1 MKNTYVNCKD
11 WSWEDKLLYMK
22 ACIGDNLPH
31 SKICGYVTNS
41 KSELLSMYQGAHYIY
56 CCDSGMIVFDR
67 ETKTPAIYD
76 RNEVKLSDLKPK
88 TKEVEWVNGDKC
100 IYNDEEFTFVSY
112 MCKPEED
119 HVVIWRSF
127 SGIDVVYKTQISK
140 PETEAERKEREEI
153 EEASYL
159 LSDWFNAIGKDMP
172 EWSSVNEDVKAHY
185 LRIVR
190 KTNYKVKGE

>member
-31 SKICGYVTNS
+31 SKICGYVSNS

-76 RNEVKLSDLKPK
+76 RTEVKLSGLKPQ
-88 TKEVEWVNGDKC
+88 TKEVEWANGDAC
-100 IYNDEEFTFVSY
+100 RYANDIQHEYTYIGEHPHGDGHYVFSEE
-112 MCKPEED
+112 K
-119 HVVIWRSF
+119 
-127 SGIDVVYKTQISK
+127 GITYIANGYLLE
-140 PETEAERKEREEI
+140 PETEAERKERERLEAV
-153 EEASYL
+153 EEMFTYWSDDKGDFVAGDDDDRWVKEL
-159 LSDWFNAIGKDMP
+159 LFSLHDAG
-172 EWSSVNEDVKAHY
+172 
-185 LRIVR
+185 
-190 KTNYKVKGE
+190 YKKVSL